1 MRRSAS
7 LLLLIVT
14 GLALAAGLAGLA
26 TWFAGTPPS
35 PGTPA
40 EAPAVATLPPDTPA
54 ADQPETDAQAGA
66 ETAPPKAAVAPSL
79 PEAPHPSSI
88 RNVTPS
94 GILPPPVI
102 SGPLKRVAG
111 TETRP
116 PPPDVPKE
124 LAFRRPLIVDAGTL
138 RHKRLTLRLADIDAP
153 GLEETCP
160 SRLGGDWPCGMRA
173 RTALRGFVRRQTVT
187 CETDPKE
194 EPEAGANTAGDA
206 GSDSDTVTARCRRGD
221 TDLSLWLVQHGW
233 ARAATGAPAEIV
245 EAAAAARA
253 AKKGIWQLD
262 GPAAPAT
269 RLPSPDPAEDGAGL
283 PQLEMPGGEV
293 EIIDTPWF
301 PGMETSEDEG
311 EDTMGVEEN
320 AGWDGSPLAP
330 LSDN

>member
-1 MRRSAS
+1 MRRNAS
-7 LLLLIVT
+7 LLLLTVT
-14 GLALAAGLAGLA
+14 GIALAASLAGLA
-26 TWFAGTPPS
+26 TWLTGAPPS
-35 PGTPA
+35 PETSGETSVA
-40 EAPAVATLPPDTPA
+40 HTEAPTTAKAPESLPETARADAPPDTA
-54 ADQPETDAQAGA
+54 T
-66 ETAPPKAAVAPSL
+66 PSL
-79 PEAPHPSSI
+79 PDAPHPNSI

-94 GILPPPVI
+94 GILPPPAI

-138 RHKRLTLRLADIDAP
+138 RHKRLTLRLAEIDAP

-173 RTALRGFVRRQTVT
+173 RTALRGFVRRQTLT
-187 CETDPKE
+187 CQTEAGE
-194 EPEAGANTAGDA
+194 EPQADANTAGDA

-221 TDLSLWLVQHGW
+221 SDLSLWLVRHGW
-233 ARAATGAPAEIV
+233 ARAGAGAAVEIA
-245 EAAAAARA
+245 EAAAAARE

-262 GPAAPAT
+262 GPVAPAT

-283 PQLEMPGGEV
+283 PQLEIPGDAV

-301 PGMETSEDEG
+301 PGMETSEG
-311 EDTMGVEEN
+311 ESTDTMGAEEN
-320 AGWDGSPLAP
+320 TGWDTGPLAP
-330 LSDN
+330 INGN

>member
-7 LLLLIVT
+7 LLLLTVT
-14 GLALAAGLAGLA
+14 GIALAASLAGLA
-26 TWFAGTPPS
+26 TWLTGAPPS
-35 PGTPA
+35 PETSGETSAAATPPTDTPTA
-40 EAPAVATLPPDTPA
+40 DQLAGIRPDTPSA
-54 ADQPETDAQAGA
+54 PES
-66 ETAPPKAAVAPSL
+66 PSL

-88 RNVTPS
+88 RNVTPT
-94 GILPPPVI
+94 GILPPPTV

-116 PPPDVPKE
+116 PPPDVPSE

-187 CETDPKE
+187 CETEAEE
-194 EPEAGANTAGDA
+194 EPEADANTAGDA
-206 GSDSDTVTARCRRGD
+206 GSDSDTITARCRRGD
-221 TDLSLWLVQHGW
+221 IDLSLWLAQHGW
-233 ARAATGAPAEIV
+233 ARAATDAPAEIT
-245 EAAAAARA
+245 EAATAARA

-262 GPAAPAT
+262 GPVAPAT
-269 RLPSPDPAEDGAGL
+269 RLPSPDPAGDGAGL
-283 PQLEMPGGEV
+283 PQLEMPGDAV

-301 PGMETSEDEG
+301 PGMETSEDDG
-311 EDTMGVEEN
+311 EDTVDAEEGT
-320 AGWDGSPLAP
+320 GWDSGPLAP
-330 LSDN
+330 INGN